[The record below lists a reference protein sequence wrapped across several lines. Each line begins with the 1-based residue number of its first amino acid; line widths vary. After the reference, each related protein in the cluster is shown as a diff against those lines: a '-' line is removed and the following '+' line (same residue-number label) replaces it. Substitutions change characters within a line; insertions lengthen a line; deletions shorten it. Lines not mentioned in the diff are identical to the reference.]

1 MMGGV
6 YKPRLKKAKL
16 GSSDKTTGLPH
27 TTNRGIYKA
36 EIGTMLTAPFDTLP
50 KNPSANQVEKSE
62 RDHLLLIL
70 LWETW
75 ARENELLSVDVE
87 DIDLE
92 NRTILL
98 RNTKRKV
105 NHGIVERTTDFS
117 EDAKRKI
124 IKYLKGRKT
133 GPLFLG
139 KEGKRLSTRGLRYV
153 VTTYAVKAGVQK
165 VVGYDSQ
172 GSPRY
177 LITPKAFRE
186 AGEAYAIMEGMDRQT
201 AARRAGHTVDV
212 QEKNYTKYDEIRARD
227 LADKHR
233 PKFEGGSI

>member
-1 MMGGV
+1 MMGGI
-6 YKPRLKKAKL
+6 YKPKLKKAKL
-16 GSSDKTTGLPH
+16 GSFDETTGLPS
-27 TTNRGIYKA
+27 TTNRGIYKE
-36 EIGTMLTAPFDTLP
+36 EIGAMLAAPFDTLP
-50 KNPSANQVEKSE
+50 KTPSPKQVEKSE
-62 RDHLLLIL
+62 RDHLILVL

-75 ARENELLSVDVE
+75 ARENELLSVDVG
-87 DIDLE
+87 DIELE
-92 NRTILL
+92 HRTILL

-105 NHGIVERTTDFS
+105 NQGVVERSTDFS
-117 EDAKRKI
+117 ENSKRNI
-124 IKYLKGRKT
+124 IKYLKGRKS

-139 KEGKRLSTRGLRYV
+139 KEAKRLSTRGLRYMV
-153 VTTYAVKAGVQK
+153 HTYAVKVGVQK
-165 VVGYDSQ
+165 IVGYD
-172 GSPRY
+172 GNKRPRY

-233 PKFEGGSI
+233 PNLGEGGM